1 MVILRYLKHRLK
13 RGRAGMKSTI
23 KWLAILLLIPARWTV
38 GGEVKRPKILGV
50 AHMAFYVSDL
60 QKTRAFY
67 KDLLG
72 FEEPFSLKG
81 KNGAD
86 RIAFI
91 KVNDYQYIELFAE
104 LAKQDGQLN
113 HIAFYTDDARKMR
126 EYLSSGGVAV
136 PDTVGKGQTG
146 NFNYTIK
153 DPDGHTVEIVEYQPD
168 SWTAREKGKRM
179 PEGRISTHIAHVGVL
194 VGSLEPSMKLYR
206 DILGFGEF
214 WRGSS
219 SGRVLDWV
227 NMRVPDGEDYLE
239 LMLYSKLPPPE
250 KRGGK
255 NHLCLMVPDVEK
267 AVATINARPARK
279 DYDKPIEVRVGT
291 NRKRQ
296 ANLFDPDGTRIELME
311 PKTIDGKPAPSST
324 APAPSSE

>member
-1 MVILRYLKHRLK
+1 
-13 RGRAGMKSTI
+13 MKSTL
-23 KWLAILLLIPARWTV
+23 KWLAILLVILARWTV
-38 GGEVKRPKILGV
+38 GSEVKRPKILGV

-72 FEEPFSLKG
+72 FEEPFTLKG
-81 KNGAD
+81 KDGAD

-104 LAKQDGQLN
+104 PAKDDGKLN
-113 HIAFYTDDARKMR
+113 HIAFYTDDAHRMR
-126 EYLSSGGVAV
+126 EYLASRSVAV
-136 PDTVGKGQTG
+136 PDKVGKGQTG

-153 DPDGHTVEIVEYQPD
+153 DADGHTVEIVEYQPG

-179 PEGRISTHIAHVGVL
+179 PEGRISAHIAHVGVL
-194 VGSLEPSMKLYR
+194 VGSLAPAMKFYR
-206 DILGFGEF
+206 DTLGFGEF
-214 WRGSS
+214 WRGSR

-227 NMRVPDGEDYLE
+227 NMRVPDGDDYLE
-239 LMLYSKLPPPE
+239 LMLYTKLPPPE

-267 AVATINARPARK
+267 AVATIDARPARK
-279 DYDKPIEVRVGT
+279 NYDKPIEVRVGV
-291 NRKRQ
+291 NRRRQ

-324 APAPSSE
+324 APAPTSE